1 MSDLPTRSGTRPR
14 KFPYLPVT
22 WVLYFIL
29 FCILTVDSCRDEYER
44 WIMGKAGI
52 GEVLLKMAFY
62 MNFGAMFLFLPA
74 LAGFVQARQ
83 LRNGIS
89 RSSFAAWLLSFGV
102 VPGELFI
109 IIGCAV
115 GDWVGSMY
123 IFLIAYSLLIVAV
136 TAFSRSVKYT
146 VTTAAIY
153 ALYILFIYVTRI
165 IFELLMPVHCLHQ

>member
-1 MSDLPTRSGTRPR
+1 MSALPTRSEASPR

-22 WVLYFIL
+22 WVLYLIP
-29 FCILTVDSCRDEYER
+29 FCILTVDNCRGEYER

-52 GEVLLKMAFY
+52 GEVLLKMVFY
-62 MNFGAMFLFLPA
+62 MIFGALFLFLPA
-74 LAGFVQARQ
+74 LATFVQARR
-83 LRNGIS
+83 LRNGRS

-102 VPGELFI
+102 VPGF

-123 IFLIAYSLLIVAV
+123 IFLIAYPLLIVAV

-146 VTTAAIY
+146 VATAAIY
-153 ALYILFIYVTRI
+153 ALHFLGTYII
-165 IFELLMPVHCLHQ
+165 CLGASC

>member
-1 MSDLPTRSGTRPR
+1 MSALPTRSEASPR
-14 KFPYLPVT
+14 KFPCMPIT
-22 WVLYFIL
+22 WVLYFIP
-29 FCILTVDSCRDEYER
+29 FCYMTIDSCRGEYER

-52 GEVLLKMAFY
+52 GEVLLKMVFY
-62 MNFGAMFLFLPA
+62 MIFGALFLFLPA
-74 LAGFVQARQ
+74 LATFVQARR
-83 LRNGIS
+83 LRNGRS

-102 VPGELFI
+102 VPV

-136 TAFSRSVKYT
+136 TAFSRSVKCI
-146 VTTAAIY
+146 VTTAVIY
-153 ALYILFIYVTRI
+153 SLYILFIYVTRI

>member
-1 MSDLPTRSGTRPR
+1 MSDLPTRSDTRPR

-22 WVLYFIL
+22 WVLYFTL

-52 GEVLLKMAFY
+52 GEVLLKIAFY
-62 MNFGAMFLFLPA
+62 MIFAALFLLLPA
-74 LAGFVQARQ
+74 LASFVQARR
-83 LRNGIS
+83 LRSGRS

-109 IIGCAV
+109 IWCEIG
-115 GDWVGSMY
+115 DLVGSMY

>member
-1 MSDLPTRSGTRPR
+1 MSALPTRSDHRPR

-22 WVLYFIL
+22 WVLYLIP
-29 FCILTVDSCRDEYER
+29 FCILTVDSCRGEYER

-62 MNFGAMFLFLPA
+62 MIFCALFLFLPA
-74 LAGFVQARQ
+74 LASFVQARR
-83 LRNGIS
+83 LCNGRS

-102 VPGELFI
+102 VPGELF

-136 TAFSRSVKYT
+136 SAFSRSVKHI
-146 VTTAAIY
+146 VTTAVIY
-153 ALYILFIYVTRI
+153 SLYILFIYVTRI